1 MKTKLSIGAAIA
13 AAWLAT
19 AGVALAQTMPAKD
32 EAGKPMRGS
41 ASGAPAGEGPGSQG
55 SDAPPLQSTEGWQTL
70 PKPDLLIV
78 VPAEPPQQP
87 APATIIVPVQPA
99 PSTQ

>member
-1 MKTKLSIGAAIA
+1 MKTKLSLGAAIA
-13 AAWLAT
+13 AVWLAT
-19 AGVALAQTMPAKD
+19 SGIALAQTMPAKD

-55 SDAPPLQSTEGWQTL
+55 SEAPPLRSTNGWQTL

-78 VPAEPPQQP
+78 VPPEPQQVP
-87 APATIIVPVQPA
+87 PPTVIVPVQPA